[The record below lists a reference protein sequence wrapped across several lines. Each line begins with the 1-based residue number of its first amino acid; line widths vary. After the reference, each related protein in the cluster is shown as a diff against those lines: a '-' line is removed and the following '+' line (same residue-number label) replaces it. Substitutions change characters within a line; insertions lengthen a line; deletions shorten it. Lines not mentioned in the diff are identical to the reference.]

1 MSHHRSARGS
11 AGRLPMFRKERW
23 GTGRRSPPGQ
33 AGGWVV
39 AAWPSGRLRAPRSG
53 PPDARHGLPTQGDG
67 SMVSGSTGN
76 AVTPI
81 ARGRSLRTRVTGAGS
96 ASGCGG
102 ARAAGRVSAQAS
114 AGAAPLLR
122 VMRGA
127 AGSGSSGSPPV
138 AGQVRRGRLDPR
150 VSAAQTNARGRH
162 PHGRGQVASA
172 PARVRDANEGSP
184 GEHRASPRGNALARQ
199 RTPRWSKAPRSGVRE
214 RVNGEGATVCG
225 DAGTAAGG
233 GEGSGGCGIGEEAPR
248 GDGHVAS
255 HKAKTR

>member
-1 MSHHRSARGS
+1 LVSCPCSARSDG
-11 AGRLPMFRKERW
+11 GRVIGLLPVRPEGGLSQRGLRVGCGRPVLVPLMH
-23 GTGRRSPPGQ
+23 GTVSPP
-33 AGGWVV
+33 
-39 AAWPSGRLRAPRSG
+39 REN
-53 PPDARHGLPTQGDG
+53 G

-76 AVTPI
+76 AATPI

-102 ARAAGRVSAQAS
+102 ARAAGRVSAQTIV
-114 AGAAPLLR
+114 GAAPLPR
-122 VMRGA
+122 AMRGA
-127 AGSGSSGSPPV
+127 AGSWSSGSPPV
-138 AGQVRRGRLDPR
+138 TGHVRRGRLDLR

-162 PHGRGQVASA
+162 PHGRCQVASA
-172 PARVRDANEGSP
+172 PGEVRDFNQGSP
-184 GEHRASPRGNALARQ
+184 GEHRASPRGNAQARQ
-199 RTPRWSKAPRSGVRE
+199 RTPRWSKAPRSGVCE
-214 RVNGEGATVCG
+214 HANGEGATVCG